1 MACMPISC
9 QGLPDVVIA
18 IEVHAVQIPSLD
30 IPSWVLGVGAFLLA
44 LWAFCRIGLWLV
56 ANVARDVR
64 EQIEG
69 E

>member
-9 QGLPDVVIA
+9 KGLPDVVIA
-18 IEVHAVQIPSLD
+18 IEDHAMQIPSLD
-30 IPSWVLGVGAFLLA
+30 VPSWVLGVGAFLLA